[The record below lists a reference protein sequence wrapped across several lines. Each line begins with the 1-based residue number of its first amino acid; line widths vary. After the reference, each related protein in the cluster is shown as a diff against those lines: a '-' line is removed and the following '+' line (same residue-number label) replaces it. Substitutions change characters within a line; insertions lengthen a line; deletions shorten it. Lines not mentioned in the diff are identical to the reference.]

1 MSRNC
6 TNAPKYNTTQNFA
19 YLVCGFSNAVC
30 GFNPDTKLAT
40 DPEMDKRFTANSNFI
55 LAKRDAITISTSDG
69 FGTNKRCT
77 YVIKKSKFFI
87 NVKIGIT
94 ENFNTMVTYFKGNN
108 TFNALTNSSEVKQT
122 ALNN

>member
-6 TNAPKYNTTQNFA
+6 SNAPNYNTTNNFA
-19 YLVCGFSNAVC
+19 FLVCGFSNAMC
-30 GFNPDTKLAT
+30 GSNPDTKLAT

-87 NVKIGIT
+87 NVKISIT
-94 ENFNTMVTYFKGNN
+94 ENFNTQVTYFKGNN
-108 TFNALTNSSEVKQT
+108 TYNSLTTVAEVKST
-122 ALNN
+122 TFNN

>member
-1 MSRNC
+1 
-6 TNAPKYNTTQNFA
+6 
-19 YLVCGFSNAVC
+19 VC
-30 GFNPDTKLAT
+30 GFNPDTKLAS

-55 LAKRDAITISTSDG
+55 IAKRDAITISTSDG

-77 YVIKKSKFFI
+77 YVIKKSKYFI

-108 TFNALTNSSEVKQT
+108 TFNSLTNSSEVKQT

>member
-6 TNAPKYNTTQNFA
+6 TNAPRYNTTQNFA

-55 LAKRDAITISTSDG
+55 IAKRDAITIATSDG

-94 ENFNTMVTYFKGNN
+94 DNFNTMVTYFKGNN
-108 TFNALTNSSEVKQT
+108 TFNSLTNSSEVKQT